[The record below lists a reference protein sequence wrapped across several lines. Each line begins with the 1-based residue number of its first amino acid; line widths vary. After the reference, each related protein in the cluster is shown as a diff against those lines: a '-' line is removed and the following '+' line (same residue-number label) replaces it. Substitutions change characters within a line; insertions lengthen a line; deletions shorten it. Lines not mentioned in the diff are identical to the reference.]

1 MPLSALSQKTH
12 GNRPR
17 LQANLIG
24 GMSISEARKA
34 KYGDIHDLQEY
45 RYSHFYRCYQ
55 GLPGYSRKLL
65 DVEEELREVV
75 QEEISIKEGINT
87 LTKGAKERLRV
98 LDARYFLLKQRWWY
112 SRDSFQK
119 GVQTRA
125 FDLWRSHPR
134 WYMHKALVD
143 DCAGREGCCARRCG
157 CCFNRNIDYTRKLG
171 VGHCTLQCA
180 CCRRAR
186 SGFDIPEKDRKAL
199 RKEFSSETKSRRS
212 YWFKRVS
219 IWGLSMVVM
228 QTLLI

>member
-24 GMSISEARKA
+24 EMSISEARKA

-98 LDARYFLLKQRWWY
+98 LDARYFLLKQRQEHLIYGGHILDGICTKPLWTIVLVE
-112 SRDSFQK
+112 K
-119 GVQTRA
+119 GAVPAGVAAVSTA
-125 FDLWRSHPR
+125 TLTIHASLELDIVLFNVHVVEE
-134 WYMHKALVD
+134 HEVALIFLRRTGKRCEKNLVVK
-143 DCAGREGCCARRCG
+143 RRVVARTG
-157 CCFNRNIDYTRKLG
+157 
-171 VGHCTLQCA
+171 
-180 CCRRAR
+180 
-186 SGFDIPEKDRKAL
+186 
-199 RKEFSSETKSRRS
+199 SSESQFGACR
-212 YWFKRVS
+212 W
-219 IWGLSMVVM
+219 
-228 QTLLI
+228 